1 MYILLPKEESI
12 KDKYR
17 FYVLVLKKFS
27 NESLE
32 LQLQRYEGRIQ
43 VQSFQKY
50 TKLTHLLL
58 WTMTTTRG
66 SSKQNIKFVGTN
78 FSLLLR

>member
-1 MYILLPKEESI
+1 MKPQDCCHSSDFILPKEESI

-50 TKLTHLLL
+50 T
-58 WTMTTTRG
+58 
-66 SSKQNIKFVGTN
+66 N
-78 FSLLLR
+78 